1 MKLSK
6 TILGVLAI
14 PLLVGH
20 RRGQSRHRGDPA
32 LRDEPDRFGA
42 NDHAGRREH
51 KPRIGTAQD
60 FSRTVTYTVTAAD
73 GSTKPYTVTVTAVDA
88 TPATSTYTV
97 AKGTNAKAIAGL
109 TNEVD
114 YTFTVTCV
122 DTSGNTSVGTTAMA
136 RPQGYSIGSRGAR
149 RRLHL
154 LCQREFPQRRLEIH
168 GDGYERGSQRS
179 MGLVL

>member
-1 MKLSK
+1 LPYRCWWVVDETNHAIAVTLPYGTSPTALVP
-6 TILGVLAI
+6 TITQVGVSI
-14 PLLVGH
+14 
-20 RRGQSRHRGDPA
+20 SPA
-32 LRDEPDRFGA
+32 SGL
-42 NDHAGRREH
+42 
-51 KPRIGTAQD
+51 AQD
-60 FSRTVTYTVTAAD
+60 FSRTVTYTATAAN

-88 TPATSTYTV
+88 TPAMSTYTV